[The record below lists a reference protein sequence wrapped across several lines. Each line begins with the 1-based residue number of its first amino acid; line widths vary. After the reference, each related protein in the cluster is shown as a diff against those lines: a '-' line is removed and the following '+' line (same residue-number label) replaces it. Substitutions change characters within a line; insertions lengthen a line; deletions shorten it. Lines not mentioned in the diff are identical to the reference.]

1 MCNCILTEQVT
12 TAHSHSSLVGYNT
25 CIGPSKQVSYIINY
39 QLTIIDLNI
48 TTCDHIIIEQPVV
61 GEVGTSPRLTCE
73 WDTTGHVWHLMKS
86 WTDINNTKWWY
97 CENIIA
103 WIMWWRMISKAMPYN
118 KYYITQTEINL
129 THKHLLCKVA
139 SFEVALL
146 TMLEATQ
153 LYLPH
158 RMMLVLDII
167 KVEVLAPDT
176 CMYWEWSS
184 SSILL
189 YNHW

>member
-1 MCNCILTEQVT
+1 
-12 TAHSHSSLVGYNT
+12 
-25 CIGPSKQVSYIINY
+25 
-39 QLTIIDLNI
+39 
-48 TTCDHIIIEQPVV
+48 
-61 GEVGTSPRLTCE
+61 
-73 WDTTGHVWHLMKS
+73 
-86 WTDINNTKWWY
+86 
-97 CENIIA
+97 
-103 WIMWWRMISKAMPYN
+103 MPYN

-176 CMYWEWSS
+176 CMY
-184 SSILL
+184 
-189 YNHW
+189 